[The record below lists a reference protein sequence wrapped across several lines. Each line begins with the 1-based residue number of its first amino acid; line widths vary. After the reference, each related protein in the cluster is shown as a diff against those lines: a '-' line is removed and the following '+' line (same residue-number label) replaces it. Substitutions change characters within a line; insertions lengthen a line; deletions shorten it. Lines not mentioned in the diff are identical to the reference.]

1 MHSVAAPRLAWRLF
15 DAGHPA
21 FGTAKATRNLSLGME
36 ALVRS
41 CEVVQAVADPKG
53 AADLAGLRYVTDA
66 AAGISRRKS
75 GTGFTYLTIDGE
87 KLSSPRALARIKK
100 LAIPPAWTDVWICP
114 FAEGHIQAT
123 GRDARGR
130 KQYKY
135 HEHFR
140 AVRDSNK
147 YEHMVAFGQALPGIR
162 AKVQEHLSLR
172 GLPREK
178 VLATVVQLLELT
190 LIRVGNNDYA
200 KSNKSYGL
208 TTLKNRHA
216 DVNGSQVRFRFT
228 GKGGKQWSLRVRD
241 RRIAKII
248 RHCQD
253 LPGQELIQYL
263 DGDGKPQKVTSG
275 DVNDYLRDITG
286 LDITAKDFRTWA
298 GTVLAAMALREF
310 ESFDSAAQAKRN
322 VRQAI
327 SRVAARLGN
336 TSTICRK
343 CYIHPDVI
351 NSYLDGNLV
360 LKIKAESQLRENLAG
375 LEPEEA
381 AVLAMLRENPGPRPG
396 FSSGSDR
403 RLA

>member
-1 MHSVAAPRLAWRLF
+1 METLVA
-15 DAGHPA
+15 
-21 FGTAKATRNLSLGME
+21 
-36 ALVRS
+36 RS
-41 CEVVQAVADPKG
+41 CEEVQAVADSKG

-66 AAGISRRKS
+66 KPGISRRKS
-75 GTGFTYLTIDGE
+75 GTGFTYRKVDGE
-87 KLSSPRALARIKK
+87 KLAGARELARIKK

-135 HEHFR
+135 HERFR

-147 YEHMVAFGQALPGIR
+147 YEHIVAFAQALPGIR
-162 AKVQEHLSLR
+162 AKVEEHLALR

-178 VLATVVQLLELT
+178 VLATVVQLLEST
-190 LIRVGNNDYA
+190 LIRVGNGDYA
-200 KSNKSYGL
+200 RNNKSYGL

-216 DVNGSQVRFRFT
+216 DVNGSQVRFRFA

-263 DGDGKPQKVTSG
+263 DEDGKPQNVTSG
-275 DVNDYLRDITG
+275 DVNDYLRDIAG

-298 GTVLAAMALREF
+298 GTVLAAMALQEF
-310 ESFDSAAQAKRN
+310 EGFDSVAQARRN
-322 VRQAI
+322 LRQAI
-327 SRVAARLGN
+327 ARVAARLGN
-336 TSTICRK
+336 TPTICRK
-343 CYIHPDVI
+343 CYVHPGVI
-351 NSYLDGNLV
+351 NSYLDGNLT
-360 LKIKAESQLRENLAG
+360 LEIKAEVESETHEAIAR

-381 AVLAMLRENPGPRPG
+381 AVLAMLREHLGQSAQR
-396 FSSGSDR
+396 D
-403 RLA
+403 

>member
-1 MHSVAAPRLAWRLF
+1 
-15 DAGHPA
+15 
-21 FGTAKATRNLSLGME
+21 
-36 ALVRS
+36 
-41 CEVVQAVADPKG
+41 
-53 AADLAGLRYVTDA
+53 
-66 AAGISRRKS
+66 
-75 GTGFTYLTIDGE
+75 
-87 KLSSPRALARIKK
+87 
-100 LAIPPAWTDVWICP
+100 VWICP

-130 KQYKY
+130 KQYRY
-135 HEHFR
+135 HELFR
-140 AVRDSNK
+140 AIRDSNK
-147 YEHMVAFGQALPGIR
+147 YEHMVAFARALPGIR
-162 AKVQEHLSLR
+162 AKVQEHLALR
-172 GLPREK
+172 GLPRDK
-178 VLATVVQLLELT
+178 VLATVVQLLEST
-190 LIRVGNNDYA
+190 LIRVGNEDYA
-200 KSNKSYGL
+200 RSNKSYGL

-263 DGDGKPQKVTSG
+263 DEDGKPQNVTSG

-298 GTVLAAMALREF
+298 GTVLGATALQEF

-327 SRVAARLGN
+327 DRVAARLGN
-336 TSTICRK
+336 TPTICRK

-351 NSYLDGNLV
+351 NTYLDGNLA
-360 LKIKAESQLRENLAG
+360 LDIKAEAESELREDVAG
-375 LEPEEA
+375 LEPQEA
-381 AVLAMLRENPGPRPG
+381 AVLAMLRE
-396 FSSGSDR
+396 
-403 RLA
+403 RLGQSAQRD